1 MKKHLLLILALAIT
15 STLFAAPISTG
26 TAVEWANRFIK
37 NNNLHMQQVTSDHLV
52 FTERSAEGNPVY
64 YVFNVSNDGF
74 IIVSAEDFTLPIL
87 GYSDENEFDKDN
99 IPVNMYDILA
109 DYRTEVQYAQ
119 KRGLIADAEII
130 KAREDQLNNVAQY
143 RSSVAPL
150 LGAIKWNQSP
160 YYNDLCPVYN
170 SYGNRCPVGC
180 VATAMAQI
188 MKYWG
193 YPSRGQGSHSYNSS
207 YGTLS
212 ANFDV
217 EYDWASMPEAVLTSP
232 NSECA
237 KISYHCAVS
246 VNMGFSPSG
255 SGAYQTEVPN
265 ALVTY
270 FKYRNTAQN
279 ANRSSYSAT
288 NWANLVK
295 SELDA
300 NRPVQYAGHGTGG
313 GHSFVCDGYNSN
325 GYFHFNWGWGGMS
338 DGYFLLNALNPGSLG
353 TGGGSGGFNS
363 YQTIVIGIQPDEVA
377 PPTPLGVPSG
387 LYASNITANS
397 ATLNWNAVQNAT
409 SYTVAFRSAG
419 GEWSYSNIQGTYANA
434 TDLAANTTYEW
445 TVKANNSTTSSNYAN
460 VISFVTLDNGG
471 TPPTPPT
478 PTPDVPSGLYA
489 NNVTT
494 NSARLNWNA
503 VQNATSYTVAFRNA
517 GGEWGYYEINGTYAN
532 ATNLAANTTY
542 EWTVK
547 ANNDNTSSDYA
558 GVVSFVTLDDGD
570 TPPTPVEYCA
580 SKATTSYYE
589 WISRF
594 AMANVD
600 NYSEGTQYADYTNK
614 VINVGRGDAVTM
626 YFKSGYRG
634 SSYNEYWNVWID
646 YNHDEEFSDDEIVVR
661 GYYYAGYTLQAT
673 ITIPNTA
680 LLGETRLRISMK
692 YGNYANACELFY
704 YGEVEDYTVNI
715 GNQSNMQFASIA
727 PAEDAFDLNEGMAD
741 NVSIYPNPASDRI
754 QVNLNEFRG
763 QEAPYSIIDMQGRV
777 LMKGNL
783 MQSNEID
790 ITQLSRGTYFLSIE
804 TETGTTLKFIKE

>member
-387 LYASNITANS
+387 LYA
-397 ATLNWNAVQNAT
+397 
-409 SYTVAFRSAG
+409 
-419 GEWSYSNIQGTYANA
+419 
-434 TDLAANTTYEW
+434 
-445 TVKANNSTTSSNYAN
+445 
-460 VISFVTLDNGG
+460 
-471 TPPTPPT
+471 
-478 PTPDVPSGLYA
+478 